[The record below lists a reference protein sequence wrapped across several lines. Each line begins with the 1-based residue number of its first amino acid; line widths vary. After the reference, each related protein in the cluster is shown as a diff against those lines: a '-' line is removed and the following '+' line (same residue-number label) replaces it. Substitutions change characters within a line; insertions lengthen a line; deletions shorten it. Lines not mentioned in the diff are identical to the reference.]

1 MSRNGSGVKPASKS
15 SIQITFQYQG
25 FRCRENIQLKPTP
38 ANLKRVEKQRAAI
51 IHAIDQ
57 GTFEY
62 ANYFPDSPR
71 AKMFFT
77 TSGQTEH
84 VEEYLTKWLRSQ
96 KPVLKAS
103 SYEGYRKIIDNLV
116 IPQFGHLLLPQWR
129 RKDTRDW
136 LEAMQCGNKRL
147 ANIQSVIRKA
157 LSDAVDDELL
167 DVNFMTD
174 FCYQRK
180 AQIKEEEDIDPF
192 TIEEQQSI
200 LAKCTQD
207 MANQIKFSFWTGVR
221 TSELIALNWGDV
233 DFVRGYIRIRRAM
246 TQASKG
252 QAETT
257 KTASGL
263 REIKILKPTLEA
275 LQAQRPHTFLK
286 GDPIFLNPG
295 TGQRWTGDQ
304 QIRDA
309 WIRILKAA
317 GVRYRWPYQ
326 TRHTYA
332 SMMVSAGEHPMWVA
346 KQMGH
351 RDWTMIAKI
360 YAKWMPEADEN
371 AGQKA
376 ESIFGTGYAYNS
388 TPNKCRGMC
397 NSVRKRVSL

>member
-1 MSRNGSGVKPASKS
+1 MSRNGSGVKPVSKS

-25 FRCRENIQLKPTP
+25 IRCRENIQLKPTP
-38 ANLKRVEKQRAAI
+38 ANLKRVEQQRAAI

-62 ANYFPDSPR
+62 HNHFPDSPR
-71 AKMFFT
+71 AKLFLT
-77 TSGQTEH
+77 NSGQTEY
-84 VEEYLTKWLRSQ
+84 VEEYLTRWLKSQ
-96 KPVLKAS
+96 KPILKAS
-103 SYEGYRKIIDNLV
+103 SYEGYRKVVDNLV
-116 IPQFGHLLLPQWR
+116 IPKFGSLLLPQWR
-129 RKDTRDW
+129 RKDVKEW
-136 LEAMQCGNKRL
+136 LEGMGCGNKRL

-167 DVNFMTD
+167 DINFMTD
-174 FCYQRK
+174 YCYQRK
-180 AQIKEEEDIDPF
+180 VQVKEEEDIDPF
-192 TIEEQQSI
+192 TIEEQHSI
-200 LAKCTQD
+200 LAKCSKS
-207 MANQIKFSFWTGVR
+207 MANQIKFAFWTGVR
-221 TSELIALNWGDV
+221 TSELIALNWGDI
-233 DFVRGYIRIRRAM
+233 DFVRGYIRVRRAM

-252 QAETT
+252 QAEST

-263 REIKILKPTLEA
+263 REIKILNPALEA

-286 GDPIFLNPG
+286 GDPIFINPG

-360 YAKWMPEADEN
+360 YAKWMPDADEN
-371 AGQKA
+371 AGHKA
-376 ESIFGTGYAYNS
+376 EAIFGTSLANIQSPGKCQGICKSA
-388 TPNKCRGMC
+388 NK
-397 NSVRKRVSL
+397 